1 MKLSIIGDVEEG
13 KEGCRLRIID
23 TFVQDMKGGGTP
35 ILLSSG
41 SSRLMN
47 LVTKYAR
54 EKEYPSLVMYDSTQL
69 SVVNADKVLV
79 LKTKSRDMEEVVAM
93 CKKYDKPYMGV
104 I

>member
-1 MKLSIIGDVEEG
+1 MKLAIIGDVDEG
-13 KEGCRLRIID
+13 KEGGRLRVID
-23 TFVQDMKGGGTP
+23 SFVQDHKGGGSV

-93 CKKYDKPYMGV
+93 CKKYDKPVMSV
-104 I
+104 M